1 MMVVDTSALLA
12 ILECEP
18 DTPAFARTISE
29 ADPPLISAALLVEAG
44 CRPVPSAMLRYRVG
58 SFRVVCRTEDASQ
71 TVFVLRVAHRKQV
84 YR

>member
-44 CRPVPSAMLRYRVG
+44 IVMLNRHGAKGLRMLKQLIQAGGFQVESVPLQQAETG
-58 SFRVVCRTEDASQ
+58 I
-71 TVFVLRVAHRKQV
+71 
-84 YR
+84 